1 MRGAELVAQSLKAG
15 GINTVFALSGNQIM
29 PIFDACIDTK
39 IMLHHVRHEAA
50 ATYMADCWAQLTGKV
65 GVALVTAGPGFA
77 NALSPLYSARFAESP
92 VVLLSGD
99 SPITADGSGAFQE
112 LDQTTASRPFT
123 KLSFRSQRTTDL
135 GHDIARAIRVA
146 QSGRAGP
153 VHLALP
159 FDLLN
164 ADIKSISLPG
174 VDSFLSEHPSLSN
187 EVIDKMRNKIAEA
200 KTPIILTGP
209 RLNATRPKNI

>member
-1 MRGAELVAQSLKAG
+1 
-15 GINTVFALSGNQIM
+15 M
-29 PIFDACIDTK
+29 PIFDACIDTNHASPCTTRSGSD
-39 IMLHHVRHEAA
+39 IWLIVGTTH
-50 ATYMADCWAQLTGKV
+50 GK
-65 GVALVTAGPGFA
+65 GGCRIGYSARIR

-112 LDQTTASRPFT
+112 LDQTSASRPFT
-123 KLSFRSQRTTDL
+123 KLSFRSQRAADL
-135 GHDIARAIRVA
+135 GQDIARAIRVA

-164 ADIKSISLPG
+164 AEIKSTSLPG
-174 VDSFLSEHPSLSN
+174 VDSFLSEHPSLSS
-187 EVIDKMRNKIAEA
+187 EVIDKIRNTIAEA
-200 KTPIILTGP
+200 KTPLFY
-209 RLNATRPKNI
+209 RP